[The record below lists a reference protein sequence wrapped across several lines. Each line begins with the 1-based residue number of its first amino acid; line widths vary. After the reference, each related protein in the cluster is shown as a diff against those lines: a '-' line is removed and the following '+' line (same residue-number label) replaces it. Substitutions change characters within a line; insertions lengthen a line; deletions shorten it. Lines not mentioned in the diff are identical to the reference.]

1 LSLQLKPSPSI
12 LQIIV
17 TMFSEPFGDV
27 SNLLAAA
34 ATNLPNAI
42 AMTAEASP
50 PVMAQIDTTELSET
64 GASAPTIDA
73 AAIGMAELYKE
84 LEEIPISEKAAYAYA
99 RQTKPEFVSEE
110 ELFKFLLSENL
121 KAKVS

>member
-1 LSLQLKPSPSI
+1 
-12 LQIIV
+12 
-17 TMFSEPFGDV
+17 MFSGPFGDV
-27 SNLLAAA
+27 PNLLAAA

-50 PVMAQIDTTELSET
+50 PAMAQMDTTELSET
-64 GASAPTIDA
+64 AASAPTIDG